1 MCIRDRINIAK
12 KHTDTILPGYTH
24 LQVAQP
30 ISLAHYSL
38 AYVEMIGRDRQRLK
52 NCIEILN
59 ENPLGSGAL
68 AGTSF
73 PIDRN
78 YTSSLLKFKKPT
90 VNALDSVSDRDFA
103 VEFLFVLTLISVHL
117 SRMADEV
124 ILWANQQFNF
134 VKLPDELAT
143 GSSIMP
149 QKKNPDGAELVLSL
163 IHI

>member
-1 MCIRDRINIAK
+1 MKIR
-12 KHTDTILPGYTH
+12 L
-24 LQVAQP
+24 V
-30 ISLAHYSL
+30 S
-38 AYVEMIGRDRQRLK
+38 
-52 NCIEILN
+52 
-59 ENPLGSGAL
+59 L

-143 GSSIMP
+143 GSSIVP
-149 QKKNPDGAELVLSL
+149 QKKKTQTVLRVRGNSGNIMGNLNALLIILKGLPLVISKDLQMIKKLFFLHLIMSL
-163 IHI
+163 